1 MLLLKDPPKTDMAA
15 GGSSRDSNAA
25 APVDS
30 TRRSLRMRHQSN
42 LSSSESEAPM
52 SDSDEPPAKVRGS
65 NHDHARQ
72 SKSSF
77 PAQKFQVL
85 HRTRSVSAKAA
96 AAAAKVKP
104 RQPQTAAGGTG
115 QARRSMRTRRR
126 TRSSSSA
133 SSSRSRSPR
142 KRSSSS
148 SARRVKYEQE
158 AARQRRHQENSRQVE
173 ERRIVYVG
181 KILEGTTRAD
191 IRKRFEVFGPIDE
204 ISVHYRDHG

>member
-1 MLLLKDPPKTDMAA
+1 
-15 GGSSRDSNAA
+15 
-25 APVDS
+25 
-30 TRRSLRMRHQSN
+30 
-42 LSSSESEAPM
+42 
-52 SDSDEPPAKVRGS
+52 
-65 NHDHARQ
+65 
-72 SKSSF
+72 
-77 PAQKFQVL
+77 
-85 HRTRSVSAKAA
+85 
-96 AAAAKVKP
+96 
-104 RQPQTAAGGTG
+104 
-115 QARRSMRTRRR
+115 MRTRRR

-158 AARQRRHQENSRQVE
+158 TRQRRQENSRQVE

>member
-1 MLLLKDPPKTDMAA
+1 MAA

-25 APVDS
+25 APADS

-52 SDSDEPPAKVRGS
+52 SDSDEPPAKVRSATMRMTG
-65 NHDHARQ
+65 NQHPH
-72 SKSSF
+72 F
-77 PAQKFQVL
+77 PPKLLQVL

-104 RQPQTAAGGTG
+104 RQPQTATGTG

-158 AARQRRHQENSRQVE
+158 AARQRRQLENSRQVE